1 MMNIIILSVIVPL
14 ALKSEYCQNGGIYET
29 FCNLNN
35 SVIIFPYFGAMT
47 LRIMTLIAA

>member
-1 MMNIIILSVIVPL
+1 MLNIIILSAMVPL
-14 ALKSEYCQNGGIYET
+14 ALESEYCQKSGIYET

-47 LRIMTLIAA
+47 LGIMTLIAA